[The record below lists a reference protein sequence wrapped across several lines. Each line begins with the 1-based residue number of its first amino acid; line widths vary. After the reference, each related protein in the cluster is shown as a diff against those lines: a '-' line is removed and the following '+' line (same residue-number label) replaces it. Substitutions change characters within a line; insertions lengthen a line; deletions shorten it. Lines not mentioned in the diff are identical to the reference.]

1 MDPDDRKR
9 PTLRR
14 ETIVP
19 PGSVDLYSHYK
30 TLRENDGQLIRWER
44 LPEQGVLTGVCAG
57 LARRFGMKPWKVRL
71 AFALGALLFAGLT
84 IAYYLLA
91 TIFVRPCR
99 GLTPGPIDDRMA

>member
-1 MDPDDRKR
+1 
-9 PTLRR
+9 
-14 ETIVP
+14 
-19 PGSVDLYSHYK
+19 
-30 TLRENDGQLIRWER
+30 
-44 LPEQGVLTGVCAG
+44 
-57 LARRFGMKPWKVRL
+57 MKPWKVRL